1 MKKQTT
7 IGKSVELVGIGLHK
21 GVPVHLRLEP
31 LDGNSGIVFFRSDA
45 GVSIPLTPQSVV
57 DTKMATVIGKDGVFI
72 STIEHMLSAIYAYG
86 IDNVRVVVDADEVP
100 VMDGSSMSF
109 CMLLDEAGVVELDEP
124 KKIMRIKKEVEV
136 REGDKYVKLSP
147 SNDLSYDF
155 TIKFA
160 HPVIDKQSY
169 ILKFTKENYK
179 KEIARARTFGFVHEV
194 QYLRSKGLALG
205 GSLENA
211 VVLDDKKVLNPEGLR
226 FTDEFVRHK
235 ILDAIGDMSLIGMNF
250 IGNYEAFAGS
260 HDLNHKLTLELLK
273 DPANYEIVELI
284 TAESKELAKAY
295 A

>member
-1 MKKQTT
+1 MTMQTT

-21 GVPVHLRLEP
+21 GTPVKLRFEP
-31 LDGNSGIVFFRSDA
+31 MESNSGIVFFRSDV
-45 GVSIPLTPQSVV
+45 GVSIPLTPGSVI
-57 DTKMATVIGKDGVFI
+57 DTKMATVIGKDGVSV

-86 IDNVRVVVDADEVP
+86 IDNLRIVVDAEEAP

-109 CMLLDEAGVVELDEP
+109 CMLLDEAGIVELDQP
-124 KKIMRIKKEVEV
+124 KKIMRIKKEVSV
-136 REGDKYVKLSP
+136 QEGDKYVKLVP

-155 TIKFA
+155 TIKFN
-160 HPVIDKQSY
+160 HPVIDQQSY
-169 ILKFTKENYK
+169 VLKFTKENYK
-179 KEIARARTFGFVHEV
+179 NEIARARTFGFVHEV
-194 QYLRSKGLALG
+194 QYLRSIGLALG

-226 FTDEFVRHK
+226 FGDEFVRHK

-273 DPANYEIVELI
+273 DPANYEIVEMV
-284 TAESKELAKAY
+284 TVESKELAKAY

>member
-1 MKKQTT
+1 MKRQTT
-7 IGKSVELVGIGLHK
+7 IGKKVELVGIGLHK
-21 GVPVHLRLEP
+21 GVPVHLSLEP
-31 LDGNSGIVFFRSDA
+31 MESNSGIVFFRSDA
-45 GVSIPLTPQSVV
+45 GVSIPLVPSNVV
-57 DTKMATVIGKDGVFI
+57 DTKMATVIGKEGVNI

-86 IDNVRVVVDADEVP
+86 IDNLRVIVDADEVP

-109 CMLLDEAGVVELDEP
+109 CMLLDEAGIVELDAP
-124 KKIMRIKKEVEV
+124 KKVMRITKEVEV

-147 SNDLSYDF
+147 SNDLNYDF
-155 TIKFA
+155 TIKFS

-169 ILKFTKENYK
+169 SLKFTKENYK

-260 HDLNHKLTLELLK
+260 HDLNHKLTVKLLK
-273 DPANYEIVELI
+273 DPVNYEILELA
-284 TAESKELAKAY
+284 TAESKVMAKAY

>member
-1 MKKQTT
+1 MMQTT
-7 IGKSVELVGIGLHK
+7 IGKGVELVGIGLHK
-21 GVPVHLRLEP
+21 GSPVRLRLEP
-31 LDGNSGIVFFRSDA
+31 LAPNSGIVFYRSDA
-45 GVSIPLTPQSVV
+45 GVTIPLVPANVV
-57 DTKMATVIGKDGVFI
+57 DTKMATVIGREGVTI

-86 IDNVRVVVDADEVP
+86 VDNLRIIVDADEVP

-109 CMLLDEAGVVELDEP
+109 CMLLDEAGVIAQDVP
-124 KKIMRIKKEVEV
+124 KKIIRIKKEVSV
-136 REGDKYVKLSP
+136 QEGDKYVKLVP
-147 SNDLSYDF
+147 SNDMSYDF
-155 TIKFA
+155 TIKFS

-169 ILKFTKENYK
+169 VLKFTKENYK
-179 KEIARARTFGFVHEV
+179 NEIARARTFGFVHEV
-194 QYLRSKGLALG
+194 QYLRSIGLALG

-226 FTDEFVRHK
+226 FGDEFVRHK

-273 DPANYEIVELI
+273 DPANYEIVELSSV
-284 TAESKELAKAY
+284 ESKELAKAY

>member
-1 MKKQTT
+1 MQTT

-21 GVPVHLRLEP
+21 GSPVRLRLEP
-31 LDGNSGIVFFRSDA
+31 LGSNSGIVFYRSDL
-45 GVSIPLTPQSVV
+45 GVSIPLNPSNVV
-57 DTKMATVIGKDGVFI
+57 DTKMATVIGKEGATI
-72 STIEHMLSAIYAYG
+72 STIEHMLSAVYAYG
-86 IDNVRVVVDADEVP
+86 IDNLRIIVDADEVP

-109 CMLLDEAGVVELDEP
+109 CMLLDEAGVVSLDTP
-124 KKIMRIKKEVEV
+124 KKIMRIKKEVMV
-136 REGDKYVKLSP
+136 KEGDKYVKLSP

-155 TIKFA
+155 TIKFQ
-160 HPVIDKQSY
+160 HPVIDRQSY
-169 ILKFTKENYK
+169 VLKFTKENYK
-179 KEIARARTFGFVHEV
+179 NEIARARTFGFVHEV
-194 QYLRSKGLALG
+194 QYLRSIGLAMG

-226 FTDEFVRHK
+226 FGDEFVRHK

-273 DPANYEIVELI
+273 DPANYEVVEIVS
-284 TAESKELAKAY
+284 AESKELAKAY

>member
-1 MKKQTT
+1 MTRQTT
-7 IGKSVELVGIGLHK
+7 IAKSVELVGIGLHK

-31 LDGNSGIVFFRSDA
+31 MESNSGIVFFRSDA

-57 DTKMATVIGKDGVFI
+57 DTKMATVIGKDGVSI

-86 IDNVRVVVDADEVP
+86 IDNIRVIVNADEVP

-109 CMLLDEAGVVELDEP
+109 CMLLDEAGIMQQESP

-136 REGDKYVKLSP
+136 KEGDKYVRLSP
-147 SNDLSYDF
+147 SDDLSYDF
-155 TIKFA
+155 TIKFS
-160 HPVIDKQSY
+160 HPAIDQQSY
-169 ILKFTKENYK
+169 VLKFTKENYK

-226 FTDEFVRHK
+226 FSDEFVRHK

-273 DPANYEIVELI
+273 DPANYEIIELI
-284 TAESKELAKAY
+284 TAESEELVKAY